1 MSRIIVAVLLTA
13 LAACTDP
20 GATDGRGPYTS
31 PRYVPEPTTPG
42 IHISGQVI
50 VGVSTVK

>member
-1 MSRIIVAVLLTA
+1 MNRAIVAVLLTT

-20 GATDGRGPYTS
+20 AATGGRGPYTS
-31 PRYVPEPTTPG
+31 PRYAPEPTTPG
-42 IHISGQVI
+42 VHISGHVI